1 MTQGTPKPPRALQ
14 RGESSST
21 REALFILK
29 VASSALLSLAPGHLA
44 EPKDKGNRALQLM
57 APPGMEGRSGLE
69 RLTWRALGEAALKQV
84 SVVTGRLSAPVAS
97 SFLCLSHFHHL
108 YHKLV
113 TGSSHCF
120 HSPEEE
126 TKAQRS

>member
-1 MTQGTPKPPRALQ
+1 
-14 RGESSST
+14 
-21 REALFILK
+21 
-29 VASSALLSLAPGHLA
+29 
-44 EPKDKGNRALQLM
+44 
-57 APPGMEGRSGLE
+57 MEGRSGLE

-126 TKAQRS
+126 IDVHSTHTHTHTTIYMPVSKCSQILESEKILGHL